1 MEQNKYD
8 PKFKIVAASP
18 EEAIE
23 ISNFFVNLMNK
34 MPYAK
39 LLKAARKVNAEPEK
53 KVEKMGNYIF
63 LL

>member
-1 MEQNKYD
+1 MELNKYE
-8 PKFKIVAASP
+8 PGFKIVAASP

-23 ISNFFVNLMNK
+23 ISNFFVNLMNR
-34 MPYAK
+34 MPYPK

-53 KVEKMGNYIF
+53 KVNKMSNYIT

>member
-1 MEQNKYD
+1 MELNKYT
-8 PKFKIVAASP
+8 PNFKIVAGSP

-23 ISNFFVNLMNK
+23 ISNFFVNLMNR

-39 LLKAARKVNAEPEK
+39 LLKAARKVNEAPEK
-53 KVEKMGNYIF
+53 KVAKMSNYIS